1 MLFPLENL
9 YVNDSINGGDN
20 ETEVLNFHENASK
33 IMLETGFELRKW
45 QTSSKAVGA
54 CIYSDNSMP
63 SDELNIKVLGL
74 WSLLENDKFSFDV
87 SSCLKKAEM
96 YLTPNAM
103 FWKSSRIFPP
113 AGFISSV
120 SINLKILLQKL
131 RVLKVNWDKPIPQI

>member
-33 IMLETGFELRKW
+33 IMIEAGFELRKW

-74 WSLLENDKFSFDV
+74 
-87 SSCLKKAEM
+87 
-96 YLTPNAM
+96 
-103 FWKSSRIFPP
+103 
-113 AGFISSV
+113 
-120 SINLKILLQKL
+120 
-131 RVLKVNWDKPIPQI
+131 